1 MNDYDIL
8 IIPGG
13 TVNAGTLRMNK
24 DAQKLVQQF
33 SDAKKSIAAIC
44 HGPWLLINANR
55 IQNKHLISYPSI
67 QLDLENAGGKWVNA
81 DVHRC
86 NTGGWVL
93 ITSRSPEDIPVFNNA
108 ILKELETHN

>member
-1 MNDYDIL
+1 
-8 IIPGG
+8 
-13 TVNAGTLRMNK
+13 MNK

-33 SDAKKSIAAIC
+33 SDAKKPIAAIC

-55 IQNKHLISYPSI
+55 IQNKHLTSCPSI
-67 QLDLENAGGKWVNA
+67 QLDLENAGGKWVNT

-93 ITSRSPEDIPVFNNA
+93 ITARCPEDIPVFNSA
-108 ILKELETHN
+108 ILKELEAHN

>member
-1 MNDYDIL
+1 MASGYCRRISIRTLGIL
-8 IIPGG
+8 EQPDWIIILKINRG
-13 TVNAGTLRMNK
+13 LS
-24 DAQKLVQQF
+24 L
-33 SDAKKSIAAIC
+33 SLC

-55 IQNKHLISYPSI
+55 IQNKHLTSCPSI

-93 ITSRSPEDIPVFNNA
+93 ITARCPEDIPVFNSA
-108 ILKELETHN
+108 ILKELEAHN